1 MGSLGL
7 KALSEFDQFNPVRNL
22 WRNVLIVSIEDAIK
36 VANAIR
42 RFPDFYGSRRFHE
55 LDYVM
60 LPNSDFRAVCEYA
73 ELDHNML
80 RNKIISIIER
90 IKDGEGHMPE
100 MQRKWLHMGQKGTK
114 VTGKRR
120 SHSSAVYYV

>member
-36 VANAIR
+36 VANAI
-42 RFPDFYGSRRFHE
+42 RRFHE

-114 VTGKRR
+114 VPGKRR